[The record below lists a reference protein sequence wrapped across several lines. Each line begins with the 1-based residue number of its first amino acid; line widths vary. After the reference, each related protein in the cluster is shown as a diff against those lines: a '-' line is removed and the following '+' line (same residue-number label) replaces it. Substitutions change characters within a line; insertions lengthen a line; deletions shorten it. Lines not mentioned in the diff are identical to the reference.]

1 MVPDLE
7 RLIGELEGKA
17 YHGEPPVRDP
27 ELGVGALPVE
37 PEHGVEVGARSCLL
51 VLDVAAL
58 TGSHVGWRRRAPR
71 LPLCSTALLERRRVA
86 EWRLACT
93 GEGEGVRPEANKQG
107 RGEARRVAQVAWLA
121 CGSTLNAKA
130 PEAGPDTD
138 ACLRF

>member
-58 TGSHVGWRRRAPR
+58 TGSHVGWRRRAEAA
-71 LPLCSTALLERRRVA
+71 ALLDCSAREEAGCRV
-86 EWRLACT
+86 ACT

-107 RGEARRVAQVAWLA
+107 RGEASGASCLA
-121 CGSTLNAKA
+121 G
-130 PEAGPDTD
+130 
-138 ACLRF
+138 LRFHAKREGSRSWT

>member
-1 MVPDLE
+1 MGMVPDLE
-7 RLIGELEGKA
+7 RLIGELERKA

-71 LPLCSTALLERRRVA
+71 LPLCSTALLERRGVA
-86 EWRLACT
+86 EWRA
-93 GEGEGVRPEANKQG
+93 PEKGKGSGQKQTN
-107 RGEARRVAQVAWLA
+107 RGEARRGEASGASCLA
-121 CGSTLNAKA
+121 G
-130 PEAGPDTD
+130 
-138 ACLRF
+138 LRFHAKREGSRSWT